1 MKKIKIPEKTPKK
14 QVLILIYNESPIT
27 YNIDGI
33 NIAPLE
39 CERY

>member
-1 MKKIKIPEKTPKK
+1 MQI
-14 QVLILIYNESPIT
+14 LILIYNESPIT

-39 CERY
+39 CESADEFFVFH